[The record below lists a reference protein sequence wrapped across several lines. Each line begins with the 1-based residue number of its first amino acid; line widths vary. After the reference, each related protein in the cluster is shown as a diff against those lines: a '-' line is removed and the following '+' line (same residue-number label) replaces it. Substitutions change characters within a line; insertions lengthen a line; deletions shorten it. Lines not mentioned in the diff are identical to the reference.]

1 MIKIILKKKEVTS
14 TNGTHKKS
22 TTNNKIL
29 SFKDQCKESTKQQFD
44 DLNLGKFVDNNL
56 IAVKLNQKIF
66 KKNSR
71 FQIKYVKSLSLIFT
85 NKTIHFSVNVTFS
98 LIKHVLS
105 IEAKISHLYNR

>member
-1 MIKIILKKKEVTS
+1 MIKSILKKKEVTS

-56 IAVKLNQKIF
+56 IAVKLN
-66 KKNSR
+66 
-71 FQIKYVKSLSLIFT
+71 
-85 NKTIHFSVNVTFS
+85 
-98 LIKHVLS
+98 
-105 IEAKISHLYNR
+105 